1 MPQQR
6 FNVDQV
12 PLPFVVEQDRT
23 YDFSGSKQIW
33 VSQPGSGLDKR
44 QATLQL
50 CIRAEGR
57 QTVKP
62 AIVFRGKGNVSTQER
77 EKYDKDIDVYFQPCA
92 WMDSET
98 NIKWTENTLKNGL
111 KDDPAEKVLFADNVG
126 FQPVQNFHEAC
137 RDLNTVVYLLPENHT
152 DKVQPIDAGYG
163 KMIKKKIAEQM
174 EKWLEKE
181 ENLEM
186 WHNSIPATTRR
197 VLMTKWA
204 GEAWRELSSDEDF
217 VKKLFEKTGC
227 LMTADGEDDEKVRPQ
242 GLEPYT
248 F

>member
-1 MPQQR
+1 
-6 FNVDQV
+6 
-12 PLPFVVEQDRT
+12 
-23 YDFSGSKQIW
+23 
-33 VSQPGSGLDKR
+33 
-44 QATLQL
+44 
-50 CIRAEGR
+50 
-57 QTVKP
+57 
-62 AIVFRGKGNVSTQER
+62 
-77 EKYDKDIDVYFQPCA
+77 
-92 WMDSET
+92 MDSET
-98 NIKWTENTLKNGL
+98 NMKWTENTLKNGL

-126 FQPVQNFHEAC
+126 FQQAQNFHEAC

-163 KMIKKKIAEQM
+163 KMIKKKIGEQM

-186 WHNSIPATTRR
+186 WHDSIPATTRK

-227 LMTADGEDDEKVRPQ
+227 LMTADGEDAEKVRPQ

>member
-1 MPQQR
+1 MRRSNAVPDRKYGRWMPKQR

-23 YDFSGSKQIW
+23 YELSGSKQVW

-62 AIVFRGKGNVSTQER
+62 AIVFRDKGNVSTQER

-98 NIKWTENTLKNGL
+98 NMKWTEHTLKNGL
-111 KDDPAEKVLFADNVG
+111 KDDSAEKVLFADNVA
-126 FQPVQNFHEAC
+126 FQQAQNFHEAC
-137 RDLNTVVYLLPENHT
+137 RDLN
-152 DKVQPIDAGYG
+152 
-163 KMIKKKIAEQM
+163 
-174 EKWLEKE
+174 
-181 ENLEM
+181 
-186 WHNSIPATTRR
+186 
-197 VLMTKWA
+197 
-204 GEAWRELSSDEDF
+204 
-217 VKKLFEKTGC
+217 
-227 LMTADGEDDEKVRPQ
+227 
-242 GLEPYT
+242 
-248 F
+248 